1 MSTAILH
8 DLDRAPP
15 EDRFRLLLE
24 APEDQWFDR
33 KSARVS
39 PKDLARPLIAFAN
52 AEGGTL
58 AIGLR
63 DGSYDGELLTSHKEN
78 AIRQVGIDFTVPP
91 VRSRVWR
98 LEIDEGRS
106 LLLIDVPPSEH
117 VHESMSGEV
126 YLRVGDESK
135 KLSYG
140 QRRELEYDRG
150 SAQFEYEP
158 APEATFEDLDSG
170 EIQRYRGAIG
180 AGGDDDTALRAR
192 SLLRRDGSLTQAA
205 VLLLGERPQDWLPQA
220 FVRVMRYS
228 ENSPGTGSRQSLE
241 SGKDARFEGPIPRV
255 IDEASACIE
264 SWLPHRRAL
273 TGGGRFTDIPL
284 IPSDAWLEGLVN
296 AVVHRSYS
304 MAGDHIRVSIYPSRI
319 EIESPGRF
327 PGLADPT
334 SPLDI
339 ARYARNPRI
348 ARVCSDLGI
357 TLERGEGIRR
367 IFEEMRLLGLA
378 DPQYHQS
385 SGSVRLTLTASSR
398 LSPEQQEAL
407 PTGVDEVLAVLRAH
421 GRPLGTGDIVEETRR
436 SRPWVRRVLGELE
449 SHGIV
454 SWDGRSD
461 RDPRA
466 TWTLLD

>member
-8 DLDRAPP
+8 DLDQIPSEA
-15 EDRFRLLLE
+15 RLAQLLDV
-24 APEDQWFDR
+24 PEDQWFDR
-33 KSARVS
+33 KSARVAA
-39 PKDLARPLIAFAN
+39 KDLARPLIALAN

-63 DGSYDGELLTSHKEN
+63 DGTYDGELLSADKEN
-78 AIRQVGIDFTVPP
+78 AIRQAGVDFTVPP
-91 VRSRVWR
+91 VRNHVRR
-98 LEIDEGRS
+98 LEVDEGRS
-106 LLLIDVPPSEH
+106 LLLIEVPPSEH
-117 VHESMSGEV
+117 VHESTSGEV

-150 SAQFEYEP
+150 SAQFENEP
-158 APEATFEDLDSG
+158 VPDASLADLERDQL
-170 EIQRYRGAIG
+170 QRYRTAIG
-180 AGGDDDTALRAR
+180 AGGDDETALRAR

-205 VLLLGERPQDWLPQA
+205 LLLLGTHPQDWLPQA
-220 FVRVMRYS
+220 HVRVMRYTG
-228 ENSPGTGSRQSLE
+228 NSPGTGSRQSLE
-241 SGKDARFEGPIPRV
+241 SGKDARFEGPIPQV

-264 SWLPHRRAL
+264 SWMPHRRAL
-273 TGGGRFTDIPL
+273 GPGRRFVDHPIVPA
-284 IPSDAWLEGLVN
+284 DAWLEGLVN

-334 SPLDI
+334 RPLDI

-367 IFEEMRLLGLA
+367 IFEEMRLVGLA
-378 DPQYHQS
+378 DPQYNQT
-385 SGSVRLTLTASSR
+385 SGSVRLTLSASSR
-398 LSPEQQEAL
+398 LSPEQQDAL
-407 PTGVDEVLAVLRAH
+407 PRGADEVLAVLRRH
-421 GRPLGTGDIVEETRR
+421 GRPLGTGDLVEETGR
-436 SRPWVRRVLGELE
+436 SRPWVRGVLSGLE
-449 SHGIV
+449 SLGIV
-454 SWDGRSD
+454 TWDGRSD

-466 TWTLLD
+466 TWSLPE